1 MKSSVKRF
9 RHALIGAVLL
19 AAPAAAQEKPLKI
32 VVLDVEGGAATLFL
46 TPEGQSLLID
56 TGWPAG
62 SGQMPSPDGSKESA
76 DRIAAAAKKLG
87 IKKLDYV
94 LVTHYHD
101 DHSGGTSSLVKKIPV
116 GTFIDHGANQDALR
130 PGTPPERVIN
140 MPAGQYPLY
149 LEAIKGSKRIIAKP
163 GDVIRI
169 GSLTNTIVASDGV
182 AIEKPLPG
190 GGAVNL
196 NCTGLSIGIDDNVN
210 ENTRSVA
217 SLLRYGN
224 VTIAQFGDLSWDME
238 YVLAC
243 PIDKLGKVNLLLV
256 TQHGSAKVSNNPAH
270 VAAMMPDVAIMG
282 NGGKKGGDPEA
293 IKIVTGQESLQ
304 GFWRLHESYKFP
316 ELSGDKNLIAN
327 LNPPQAEIDAVA
339 SKPWEAPPDMGH
351 AIMAEVWKSGR
362 ITVTNMRNGFSR
374 TYQVTR

>member
-1 MKSSVKRF
+1 VKRF

-101 DHSGGTSSLVKKIPV
+101 DHSGGTSALAKKIPV
-116 GTFIDHGANQDALR
+116 GTFIDHGPNGDELR
-130 PGTPPERVIN
+130 PDTPPERVIN
-140 MPAGQYPLY
+140 TPAGQYPRY
-149 LEAIKGSKRIIAKP
+149 LEAIKGHKRIIARA

-182 AIEKPLPG
+182 AIEKPLAG

-243 PIDKLGKVNLLLV
+243 PIDKLGKVNMLLV